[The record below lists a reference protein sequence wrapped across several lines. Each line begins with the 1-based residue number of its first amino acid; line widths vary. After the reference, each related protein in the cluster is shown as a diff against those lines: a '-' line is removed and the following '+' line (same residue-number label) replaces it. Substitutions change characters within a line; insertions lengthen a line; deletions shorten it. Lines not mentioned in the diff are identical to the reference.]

1 MHQRM
6 SGHMHWV
13 SSLTSKK
20 TFLRAY
26 YGRLKLIDT
35 NFISLRIRPS
45 V

>member
-1 MHQRM
+1 M

-13 SSLTSKK
+13 LSLTSKK

-26 YGRLKLIDT
+26 YGRLKLIDR
-35 NFISLRIRPS
+35 NFIPLRIRPS